1 MAVTSLL
8 RRFKSPT
15 ISSVWS
21 LAIWKSNSSSSS
33 FSTQCF
39 VRRTASLTIP
49 TESPPVPK
57 KIPFA
62 VSTHGITR
70 QDPYRWMRNTDDAD
84 FLEFLEREN
93 SYAQAFMAD
102 TETLRRDLVSEMKT
116 RMPAEIFTPPE
127 RWGPWLYRQY
137 IPKGKE
143 YPLLCRR
150 LEKLGTNWF
159 AGLFSGGHEE
169 EEEVVLDWNQI
180 AEQYGYVHVGVCRV
194 SPDHN
199 YLAYTVDPTGGERF
213 LLQIKDLRSGRLVP
227 RLEVD
232 GVVSLAWA
240 LDGITLFYTVT
251 DENQRPHRVVVTN
264 VESDET
270 DDTVVFSERD
280 SSFCV
285 DITTTKDGK
294 FVTINSNSRTSSE
307 VYIVNADKP
316 LTGMQRARER
326 VPGVQC
332 FLEHHNGFFYIL
344 TNAPTNAINEW
355 SGEGYYLTRCL
366 VEEIESSEW
375 QIVFYPDD
383 DVVIQ
388 DMDMFND
395 YLVLFLTKK
404 GLPMLCSIDMPMKAN
419 IKHMEDLNPWHFP
432 LPADP
437 CSVAPC
443 SNHNFESSIYRVV
456 LTSPV
461 IPDTIIEYNV
471 SRRSFSIVQQEE
483 GRVIDNSD
491 SSKPCYSADHSTD
504 NSSDRNNRINE
515 GQSGQLDSQKPKWED
530 LSDAYV
536 CERREVSSHDGVEV
550 PLTIL
555 YSRESWKKSESP
567 GILIGYGAYGE
578 ALDKSWCTNRLS
590 MLDRGWVIAFADVR
604 GGGGGEFSWHK
615 SGTGSLKLNSIQD
628 FIYSANYLIDNGYV
642 HRHHLAA
649 IGYSAGSILPAAAMN
664 MHPSLFQA
672 AILKVPFVDVLN
684 TLSDSNLPLT
694 LLDHEEFGNP
704 NIQTDFRSILSY
716 SPYDNIRRDVCY
728 PSMLVTTSFHDSRV
742 GVWEGAK
749 WVAKIRESTCHDCSR
764 AVILRTNMNG
774 GHFGE
779 GGRYARCEETAFDYA
794 FLIKVMSSQQ

>member
-1 MAVTSLL
+1 MAVTFLL
-8 RRFKSPT
+8 RRLKSPTT

-21 LAIWKSNSSSSS
+21 NSITSSSSSSS
-33 FSTQCF
+33 FSTKCF
-39 VRRTASLTIP
+39 VRRTASLSVP
-49 TESPPVPK
+49 TESPPAPK

-84 FLEFLEREN
+84 FVDFLEREN

-116 RMPAEIFTPPE
+116 RIPEEIITPPE

-143 YPLLCRR
+143 YPLMCRR
-150 LEKLGTNWF
+150 LEKVETNWF
-159 AGLFSGGHEE
+159 SSLFRREE

-180 AEQYGYVHVGVCRV
+180 AEQYGYVHVGVCRL

-199 YLAYTVDPTGGERF
+199 YVAYTVDPKGDERF
-213 LLQIKDLRSGRLVP
+213 LLHIKDLRSGCLIE

-240 LDGITLFYTVT
+240 LDGSTLFYTVA
-251 DENQRPHRVVVTN
+251 DDKQRPHRVVATN
-264 VESDET
+264 VEADGT
-270 DDTVVFSERD
+270 DDTVVFTERD

-285 DITTTKDGK
+285 DITTTKDGNFCYSLVSK
-294 FVTINSNSRTSSE
+294 LSYLVFQ
-307 VYIVNADKP
+307 VYIVDAEKP
-316 LTGMQRARER
+316 QAGLQRARER
-326 VPGVQC
+326 VPGVRC
-332 FLEHHNGFFYIL
+332 FLEHHNGFFFIL
-344 TNAPTNAINEW
+344 TNAHTNAMSEW
-355 SGEGYYLTRCL
+355 SGEGYYLARCL
-366 VEEIESSEW
+366 VEDIEASKDW
-375 QIVFYPDD
+375 QTVFCPDD

-395 YLVLFLTKK
+395 YLVLSLSKK
-404 GLPMLCSIDMPMKAN
+404 GLPMICSIDMPTKAN
-419 IKHMEDLNPWHFP
+419 TTHMADLNPWYFP
-432 LPADP
+432 LPVDS
-437 CSVAPC
+437 CSVAPG
-443 SNHNFESSIYRVV
+443 SNHNFQSSIYRVV
-456 LTSPV
+456 LSSPV
-461 IPDTIIEYNV
+461 IPDTIIDYDV
-471 SRRSFSIVQQEE
+471 SRRSFSVVHQEGE
-483 GRVIDNSD
+483 RVMRPMDNKSQL
-491 SSKPCYSADHSTD
+491 
-504 NSSDRNNRINE
+504 NDRASE
-515 GQSGQLDSQKPKWED
+515 GQDSQMHTWED

-536 CERREVSSHDGVEV
+536 CERQEVSSHDGVDV
-550 PLTIL
+550 PLTII
-555 YSRESWKKSESP
+555 YSREAWKKNESP

-578 ALDKSWCTNRLS
+578 AVDKSWCTNRLS

-604 GGGGGEFSWHK
+604 GGDGGDFTWHK
-615 SGTGSLKLNSIQD
+615 SGTGALKLNSVQD
-628 FIYSANYLIDNGYV
+628 FIYSANYLFDKGYV
-642 HRHHLAA
+642 HRHNLAA
-649 IGYSAGSILPAAAMN
+649 IGYSAGAILPAAAMN

-684 TLSDSNLPLT
+684 TLSDPNLPLT

-704 NIQTDFRSILSY
+704 NIDTDFRSILSY

-749 WVAKIRESTCHDCSR
+749 WVAKIRESTCNDCSR
-764 AVILRTNMNG
+764 AVILKTNMSG

-779 GGRYARCEETAFDYA
+779 GGRYAYCQETAFDYA
-794 FLIKVMSSQQ
+794 FLIKVMGHNKSQQ

>member
-1 MAVTSLL
+1 MTTTFLL
-8 RRFKSPT
+8 RRTKSPT
-15 ISSVWS
+15 ISSILS
-21 LAIWKSNSSSSS
+21 LAISS

-39 VRRTASLTIP
+39 VRRTASLSVP
-49 TESPPVPK
+49 TEAPPVPK
-57 KIPFA
+57 KIPFT

-70 QDPYRWMRNTDDAD
+70 QDSYHWMKNTDDTD
-84 FLEFLEREN
+84 FVNFLEREN
-93 SYAQAFMAD
+93 SYAHAFMAD
-102 TETLRRDLVSEMKT
+102 TETLRRDLISEMKT
-116 RMPAEIFTPPE
+116 RIPEEICTPPE

-150 LEKLGTNWF
+150 LEKVDTNWLS
-159 AGLFSGGHEE
+159 GLFRGGE

-180 AEQYGYVHVGVCRV
+180 AEQYGYVHIGVCRV

-199 YLAYTVDPTGGERF
+199 YLAYTVDPHG
-213 LLQIKDLRSGRLVP
+213 
-227 RLEVD
+227 D
-232 GVVSLAWA
+232 GV
-240 LDGITLFYTVT
+240 TLFYTVA
-251 DENQRPHRVVVTN
+251 DENQRPHTVVVTN
-264 VESDET
+264 VESDGR
-270 DDTVVFSERD
+270 DDTVVFTERD

-307 VYIVNADKP
+307 ELTCFELSIAFSFLVYIVNADKP
-316 LTGMQRARER
+316 MADLRRTRAR

-332 FLEHHNGFFYIL
+332 FFEHHNGFFYIL
-344 TNAPTNAINEW
+344 TNSPSNAISEW

-366 VEEIESSEW
+366 VEELEASNW
-375 QIVFYPDD
+375 QIVFCPDD

-404 GLPMLCSIDMPMKAN
+404 GSPMICSIDMPIKAN
-419 IKHMEDLNPWHFP
+419 MKHMDDLKPWYFP
-432 LPADP
+432 LPIGQ
-437 CSVAPC
+437 CSVAPG
-443 SNHNFESSIYRVV
+443 SNHNFKSSIYRVV
-456 LTSPV
+456 LSSPV
-461 IPDTIIEYNV
+461 IPDTIVDYDV
-471 SRRSFSIVQQEE
+471 SRRLFSIVQQER
-483 GRVIDNSD
+483 GVNDNSD
-491 SSKPCYSADHSTD
+491 ISTPWHSADRSIESSTQLND
-504 NSSDRNNRINE
+504 TSSEGRN
-515 GQSGQLDSQKPKWED
+515 GQLDSRMHKWED

-536 CERREVSSHDGVEV
+536 CERQEVSSHDGVEV

-555 YSRESWKKSESP
+555 YSREAWKKSESP
-567 GILIGYGAYGE
+567 GMLIGYGAYGE
-578 ALDKSWCTNRLS
+578 ALEKSWCTNRLS

-604 GGGGGEFSWHK
+604 GGGDKDFSWHK
-615 SGTGSLKLNSIQD
+615 SGTGSLKQNSIQD
-628 FIYSANYLIDNGYV
+628 FIYCANYLIEKGYV

-649 IGYSAGSILPAAAMN
+649 IGYSAGAILPAAAMN
-664 MHPSLFQA
+664 MHPSLFRT

-684 TLSDSNLPLT
+684 TLSDPNLPLT

-704 NIQTDFRSILSY
+704 DIHTDFRSILSY
-716 SPYDNIRRDVCY
+716 SPYDNIRKDVCY

-749 WVAKIRESTCHDCSR
+749 WVAKIRESTCRDCSR

-779 GGRYARCEETAFDYA
+779 GGRYAQCEETAFDYA
-794 FLIKVMSSQQ
+794 FLIKIMGHHNNNV

>member
-1 MAVTSLL
+1 MTTISLL
-8 RRFKSPT
+8 RRTTKSSPT
-15 ISSVWS
+15 ISSLLS
-21 LAIWKSNSSSSS
+21 LAISS

-39 VRRTASLTIP
+39 VRRTASLSVP
-49 TESPPVPK
+49 TEAPPAPK
-57 KIPFA
+57 KIPFT

-70 QDPYRWMRNTDDAD
+70 QDPYRWMKNTEDTDFAD
-84 FLEFLEREN
+84 YVQREN
-93 SYAQAFMAD
+93 AYAQAFMAD
-102 TETLRRDLVSEMKT
+102 TEALRRDLVSEMKT
-116 RMPAEIFTPPE
+116 RIPEEIFTPPE

-150 LEKLGTNWF
+150 LDKVETNWLS
-159 AGLFSGGHEE
+159 GLFRGGEE

-180 AEQYGYVHVGVCRV
+180 AEQYGYVHIGVCRV

-199 YLAYTVDPTGGERF
+199 YLAYTVDPEGGERF
-213 LLQIKDLRSGRLVP
+213 LLQIKDLRTGLLVP

-240 LDGITLFYTVT
+240 LDGVTLFYTVA
-251 DENQRPHRVVVTN
+251 DECQRPHRVVVTN
-264 VESDET
+264 VESDGR
-270 DDTVVFSERD
+270 DDTVVFTEKD

-316 LTGMQRARER
+316 MANLRRTRER

-344 TNAPTNAINEW
+344 TNSPSNATSEW

-366 VEEIESSEW
+366 VEELEASDW
-375 QIVFYPDD
+375 QIVFCPNDE
-383 DVVIQ
+383 VLIQ

-395 YLVLFLTKK
+395 YLVLFLNKN
-404 GLPMLCSIDMPMKAN
+404 GFPMLCSIDMPVKAN
-419 IKHMEDLNPWHFP
+419 MKHMDDLNPWYFP
-432 LPADP
+432 LPPDQ
-437 CSVAPC
+437 CSVAPG
-443 SNHNFESSIYRVV
+443 SNHNFQSSIYRVV
-456 LTSPV
+456 LSSPV
-461 IPDTIIEYNV
+461 MPDTIVDYDV
-471 SRRSFSIVQQEE
+471 SRRLFSIVQQER
-483 GRVIDNSD
+483 GVIGNSD
-491 SSKPCYSADHSTD
+491 SSTPWYPADGSIENRCQLD
-504 NSSDRNNRINE
+504 DRTSE
-515 GQSGQLDSQKPKWED
+515 EQDGQLDSRMHKWEG

-536 CERREVSSHDGVEV
+536 CERQEVSSHDGVEV

-555 YSRESWKKSESP
+555 YSREASKKSESP
-567 GILIGYGAYGE
+567 GMLICYGAYGE

-604 GGGGGEFSWHK
+604 GGGGRDFSWHK
-615 SGTGSLKLNSIQD
+615 SGTGSLKQSSIQD
-628 FIYSANYLIDNGYV
+628 FIHSANYLIEKGYV

-649 IGYSAGSILPAAAMN
+649 IGYSAGAILPAAAMN
-664 MHPSLFQA
+664 MHPSLFRA

-684 TLSDSNLPLT
+684 TLSDSKLPLT

-704 NIQTDFRSILSY
+704 DIQTDFRSILSY

-728 PSMLVTTSFHDSRV
+728 PSMHVTTSFHDSRV

-749 WVAKIRESTCHDCSR
+749 WVAKIRESTCEDCSR

-779 GGRYARCEETAFDYA
+779 GGRYAQCEETAFDYA
-794 FLIKVMSSQQ
+794 FLIKIMGHHNNR

>member
-8 RRFKSPT
+8 RRTKPPT
-15 ISSVWS
+15 ISSF
-21 LAIWKSNSSSSS
+21 LS

-39 VRRTASLTIP
+39 VGRTSSLSVP
-49 TESPPVPK
+49 TEAPPIPK

-62 VSTHGITR
+62 ISSHGITR
-70 QDPYRWMRNTDDAD
+70 QDPYRWMKNTDDPD
-84 FLEFLEREN
+84 FVNFLKREN

-116 RMPAEIFTPPE
+116 RIPEEIFTSPE
-127 RWGPWLYRQY
+127 RWGQWLYRQY

-150 LEKLGTNWF
+150 LEKDKTNWLS
-159 AGLFSGGHEE
+159 GLFLGGE

-180 AEQYGYVHVGVCRV
+180 AEQFGYVHVGVCRV

-199 YLAYTVDPTGGERF
+199 YLAFTVDPQGGERF
-213 LLQIKDLRSGRLVP
+213 ILQIKDLRTGRLVP

-240 LDGITLFYTVT
+240 LDGITLFYTVA

-264 VESDET
+264 VESDGR
-270 DDTVVFSERD
+270 DDAVVFTERD

-294 FVTINSNSRTSSE
+294 LKLSYLVFQ

-316 LTGMQRARER
+316 MAGLQRTRER

-344 TNAPTNAINEW
+344 TNSPSNAISEW

-366 VEEIESSEW
+366 VEEVEVSDW
-375 QIVFYPDD
+375 QTVFCPND

-395 YLVLFLTKK
+395 YLVLFLNQK
-404 GLPMLCSIDMPMKAN
+404 GVPMLCSIDMPIKAN
-419 IKHMEDLNPWHFP
+419 TKHMDDLVPWYFP
-432 LPADP
+432 LPVDP
-437 CSVAPC
+437 CSVAPG
-443 SNHNFESSIYRVV
+443 SNHNFLSSVYRVV
-456 LTSPV
+456 LSSPV
-461 IPDTIIEYNV
+461 IPDTIVDYDV
-471 SRRSFSIVQQEE
+471 SRRLFSIVQQE
-483 GRVIDNSD
+483 GGVLDNSD
-491 SSKPCYSADHSTD
+491 SSKPWYSADRSME
-504 NSSDRNNRINE
+504 N
-515 GQSGQLDSQKPKWED
+515 SGQLNDRTSEGED
-530 LSDAYV
+530 A
-536 CERREVSSHDGVEV
+536 
-550 PLTIL
+550 
-555 YSRESWKKSESP
+555 WKKSESP
-567 GILIGYGAYGE
+567 GMLIGYGAYGE
-578 ALDKSWCTNRLS
+578 VLDKSWCTNRLS

-604 GGGGGEFSWHK
+604 GGGSGDFSWHK
-615 SGTGSLKLNSIQD
+615 SGTRSLKHNSIQD
-628 FIYSANYLIDNGYV
+628 FIYSAKYLIEKGYV

-649 IGYSAGSILPAAAMN
+649 IGYSAGAILPAAAMN

-684 TLSDSNLPLT
+684 TLSDPNLPLT

-704 NIQTDFRSILSY
+704 DNQTDFRSILGY
-716 SPYDNIRRDVCY
+716 SPYDNIRKDVCY

-749 WVAKIRESTCHDCSR
+749 WVAKIRDSTCHDCSR

-779 GGRYARCEETAFDYA
+779 GGRYAQCEETAFDYA
-794 FLIKVMSSQQ
+794 FLLKVMGYHNNR

>member
-8 RRFKSPT
+8 RRTKPPT
-15 ISSVWS
+15 ISYF
-21 LAIWKSNSSSSS
+21 LS

-39 VRRTASLTIP
+39 VGRTSSLSVP
-49 TESPPVPK
+49 TEAPPVPK

-62 VSTHGITR
+62 ISSHGITR
-70 QDPYRWMRNTDDAD
+70 QDPYRWMKNTEDTDFVD
-84 FLEFLEREN
+84 FLKREN

-116 RMPAEIFTPPE
+116 RIPEEIFTPPE
-127 RWGPWLYRQY
+127 RWGQWLYRQY

-150 LEKLGTNWF
+150 LEKVKTNWLS
-159 AGLFSGGHEE
+159 GLFRGGEAE

-180 AEQYGYVHVGVCRV
+180 AEQFGYVHVGVCRV

-199 YLAYTVDPTGGERF
+199 YLAYTVDPQGGERF
-213 LLQIKDLRSGRLVP
+213 ILQIKDLRTGRLVP

-240 LDGITLFYTVT
+240 LDGVTLFYTVT

-264 VESDET
+264 VESDGR
-270 DDTVVFSERD
+270 DDAVVFTERD

-294 FVTINSNSRTSSE
+294 FV
-307 VYIVNADKP
+307 YIVNADKP
-316 LTGMQRARER
+316 MAGLQRTRER

-344 TNAPTNAINEW
+344 TNSPSNAISEW

-366 VEEIESSEW
+366 VEEIEASDW
-375 QIVFYPDD
+375 QTVFCPNE

-395 YLVLFLTKK
+395 YLVLFLNKK
-404 GLPMLCSIDMPMKAN
+404 GLPMLCSIDMPIKAN
-419 IKHMEDLNPWHFP
+419 TKQMDDLIPWYFP
-432 LPADP
+432 LPVDS
-437 CSVAPC
+437 CSVAPG
-443 SNHNFESSIYRVV
+443 SNHNFQSSIYRVV
-456 LTSPV
+456 LSSPV
-461 IPDTIIEYNV
+461 IPDTIVDYDV
-471 SRRSFSIVQQEE
+471 SRRLFSIVQQE
-483 GRVIDNSD
+483 GGVLDNSD
-491 SSKPCYSADHSTD
+491 SSKPWYSADRSIE
-504 NSSDRNNRINE
+504 NSGQLNE
-515 GQSGQLDSQKPKWED
+515 RTSEGEDGQLDSRMPKWED
-530 LSDAYV
+530 SSDAYV
-536 CERREVSSHDGVEV
+536 CERQEVSSHDGVEV

-555 YSRESWKKSESP
+555 YSREAWKKSESP
-567 GILIGYGAYGE
+567 GMLIGYGAYGE
-578 ALDKSWCTNRLS
+578 VLDKSWCTNRLS

-604 GGGGGEFSWHK
+604 GGGSGDFSWHK
-615 SGTGSLKLNSIQD
+615 SGTRSLKHNSIQD
-628 FIYSANYLIDNGYV
+628 FIYSAKYLIEKGYV

-649 IGYSAGSILPAAAMN
+649 IGYSAGAILPAAAMN

-672 AILKVPFVDVLN
+672 VILKVPFVDVLN
-684 TLSDSNLPLT
+684 TLSDPNLPLT

-704 NIQTDFRSILSY
+704 DNLTDFRSILSY
-716 SPYDNIRRDVCY
+716 SPYDNIRKDVCY

-749 WVAKIRESTCHDCSR
+749 WVAKIRDSTCHDCSR

-779 GGRYARCEETAFDYA
+779 GGRYAQCEETAFDYA
-794 FLIKVMSSQQ
+794 FLLKVMGYHNNR

>member
-1 MAVTSLL
+1 MTFNMS
-8 RRFKSPT
+8 SPAFQGADHIVGVLNSIT
-15 ISSVWS
+15 
-21 LAIWKSNSSSSS
+21 SSSSS
-33 FSTQCF
+33 FSSQCF
-39 VRRTASLTIP
+39 ARRTATLSVP
-49 TESPPVPK
+49 TEFPPVPK

-84 FLEFLEREN
+84 FLDYLEREN

-102 TETLRRDLVSEMKT
+102 TKTLRNDLVE
-116 RMPAEIFTPPE
+116 
-127 RWGPWLYRQY
+127 
-137 IPKGKE
+137 
-143 YPLLCRR
+143 
-150 LEKLGTNWF
+150 TNWLS
-159 AGLFSGGHEE
+159 GLFRGGD
-169 EEEVVLDWNQI
+169 EEVVLDWNQI

-199 YLAYTVDPTGGERF
+199 YLAYTVDPKGDERF

-227 RLEVD
+227 RLEAD

-240 LDGITLFYTVT
+240 LDGTTLFYTVT
-251 DENQRPHRVVVTN
+251 DENQRPHRQTQVVVTN
-264 VESDET
+264 VESDGT
-270 DDTVVFSERD
+270 ADTVVFTERD

-307 VYIVNADKP
+307 ESIFFQTLSLVYIVNAEKP
-316 LTGMQRARER
+316 LGGWRRTRER

-344 TNAPTNAINEW
+344 TNAPANATSEW

-366 VEEIESSEW
+366 VEDIESSEW
-375 QIVFYPDD
+375 QTVFFPDD

-388 DMDMFND
+388 DMDMFNG
-395 YLVLFLTKK
+395 YLVLFLNKK
-404 GLPMLCSIDMPMKAN
+404 GSPSLCSIDTPMKAN
-419 IKHMEDLNPWHFP
+419 TKRMEDLDPWYFP
-432 LPADP
+432 VPADP
-437 CSVAPC
+437 CSVAPG
-443 SNHNFESSIYRVV
+443 SNHSFQSSTYRVV
-456 LTSPV
+456 LSSPV
-461 IPDTIIEYNV
+461 IPDTIIDYDV
-471 SRRSFSIVQQEE
+471 SRRSFSVVQQEE

-491 SSKPCYSADHSTD
+491 SSKPWYSAD
-504 NSSDRNNRINE
+504 NSSE
-515 GQSGQLDSQKPKWED
+515 GQNVQFDI
-530 LSDAYV
+530 SDAYV

-555 YSRESWKKSESP
+555 YSREAWKKSESP

-604 GGGGGEFSWHK
+604 GGGGGDFSWHK

-628 FIYSANYLIDNGYV
+628 FIYSAKYLIDKGYV

-649 IGYSAGSILPAAAMN
+649 IGHSAGSILPAAAMN

-764 AVILRTNMNG
+764 GVILRTNMSG

-779 GGRYARCEETAFDYA
+779 GGRYAQCEETAYDYA
-794 FLIKVMSSQQ
+794 FLIKVMGHHNNE

>member
-1 MAVTSLL
+1 MAVTSIL

-15 ISSVWS
+15 ITSVLS
-21 LAIWKSNSSSSS
+21 VAISNSNSS

-39 VRRTASLTIP
+39 VRRTATLSVP
-49 TESPPVPK
+49 KESPPVPK
-57 KIPFA
+57 KIPFV

-70 QDPYRWMRNTDDAD
+70 QDPNYWMRNANDTDFTD
-84 FLEFLEREN
+84 FLEREN
-93 SYAQAFMAD
+93 SYAQAFMSD
-102 TETLRRDLVSEMKT
+102 TENLRRDLFSEMKN
-116 RMPAEIFTPPE
+116 RIPSEIFTPPE
-127 RWGPWLYRQY
+127 RWGQWLYWQY

-150 LEKLGTNWF
+150 LDKVEKNWF
-159 AGLFSGGHEE
+159 TGLFNGGHAE

-199 YLAYTVDPTGGERF
+199 YLAYTVDPEGSERF
-213 LLQIKDLRSGRLVP
+213 ILQIKDLRSGCLVP
-227 RLEVD
+227 RLEVG
-232 GVVSLAWA
+232 GVVSLAWT

-251 DENQRPHRVVVTN
+251 DDNQRPHRVVVTN
-264 VESDET
+264 VESDGR
-270 DDTVVFSERD
+270 DDTVVFVEKD

-294 FVTINSNSRTSSE
+294 FV
-307 VYIVNADKP
+307 YIVNADKP
-316 LTGMQRARER
+316 LAGLQRTCER

-344 TNAPTNAINEW
+344 TNAPTNAISEW

-366 VEEIESSEW
+366 VEEIEASVW
-375 QIVFYPDD
+375 QTVFYPDD

-395 YLVLFLTKK
+395 YLVLFLNKN
-404 GLPMLCSIDMPMKAN
+404 GLPMLCSMDMPMKAN
-419 IKHMEDLNPWHFP
+419 TKHMEDLNPWYFP
-432 LPADP
+432 VPADT
-437 CSVAPC
+437 CSVAPG
-443 SNHNFESSIYRVV
+443 SNHNFQSSMYRVV
-456 LTSPV
+456 LSSPV
-461 IPDTIIEYNV
+461 IPDTIVDYDV
-471 SRRSFSIVQQEE
+471 SKRSFSIVQQKE

-491 SSKPCYSADHSTD
+491 SSMPRYSADHSID
-504 NSSDRNNRINE
+504 NSGQCNDRTSE
-515 GQSGQLDSQKPKWED
+515 GKGWQLDSQMPKWED

-536 CERREVSSHDGVEV
+536 CERQEVSSHDGVDV

-555 YSRESWKKSESP
+555 YSREVWKKNESP
-567 GILIGYGAYGE
+567 GILIAYGAYGE

-604 GGGGGEFSWHK
+604 GGAGGDFSWHK
-615 SGTGSLKLNSIQD
+615 SGTRSLKHNSIQD
-628 FIYSANYLIDNGYV
+628 YIYSANYLIEKGFV

-664 MHPSLFQA
+664 MHPSLFRA

-684 TLSDSNLPLT
+684 TLSDPNLPLT

-704 NIQTDFRSILSY
+704 KIETDFRSILSY
-716 SPYDNIRRDVCY
+716 SPYDNIRSDVCY

-749 WVAKIRESTCHDCSR
+749 WVAKIRECTCHDCSR
-764 AVILRTNMNG
+764 AVILRTNMSG

-779 GGRYARCEETAFDYA
+779 GGRYAQCEETAFDYA
-794 FLIKVMSSQQ
+794 FLIKVMGHNNSSRIMS